1 MFAAGGEVARQ
12 ATFSGGGKDILSME
26 RKGGRRRTC
35 EEAFRAPEKKERR
48 GTKGGERGKE
58 EDRGE
63 SAEKRDRRRTSQT
76 RIKGEKE

>member
-63 SAEKRDRRRTSQT
+63 SAENGIDAGLHKH
-76 RIKGEKE
+76 G